1 MKKIKSIFV
10 LGSTSEVAESLCIEF
25 AKNGCKKF
33 HLISR
38 FNSNNKFI
46 KDLKKY
52 NAEVTKEENN
62 LLDLI
67 SLTKSFSPIIDD
79 YDLYLILAG
88 TLGNEQLARKD
99 TVEATKITSINY
111 LGVIMWLNSI
121 MTEERLKKNGSLWVF
136 SSVAGDLGRPSNY
149 HYGAAKSALTTY
161 SEGLMAR
168 CFKKPFKVRIIKP
181 GYIYTRKTK
190 KIAPRFLC
198 TTPKKVAKILFKT
211 RNKEGIQYI
220 PYWWEFI
227 MFVIKKLPLS
237 LISKM

>member
-1 MKKIKSIFV
+1 MLKLQKK
-10 LGSTSEVAESLCIEF
+10 
-25 AKNGCKKF
+25 
-33 HLISR
+33 
-38 FNSNNKFI
+38 
-46 KDLKKY
+46 
-52 NAEVTKEENN
+52 NN

-121 MTEERLKKNGSLWVF
+121 MTEEGSKNGSLWVF

-161 SEGLMAR
+161 NEGLMAR
-168 CFKKPFKVRIIKP
+168 CFKPFKVRIIKP

-190 KIAPRFLC
+190 KIARFLC

-220 PYWWEFI
+220 PYWWN
-227 MFVIKKLPLS
+227 LLCLS
-237 LISKM
+237 SKNYHYP